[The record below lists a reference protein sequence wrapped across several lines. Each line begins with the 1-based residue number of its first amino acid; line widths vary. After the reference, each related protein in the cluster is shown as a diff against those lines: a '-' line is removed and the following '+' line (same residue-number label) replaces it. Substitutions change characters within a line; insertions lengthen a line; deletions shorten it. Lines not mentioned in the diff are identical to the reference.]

1 MGLLVKQECPQCGG
15 PVELDE
21 TDHILQCPYCDVKSF
36 LFSNEPFRFVLPHK
50 TRNKEI
56 LYVPYLRFRGV
67 VYACH
72 AHKVNYRIID
82 ITRLAVPL
90 KRFPISLGLRPQAM
104 KMNFV
109 SRETQGAFLKC
120 FLKTSEMLARVETQS
135 SAAISDEIFHRA
147 YVGEAINLIYL
158 PLYVEK
164 GALFDAITHHPVAQ
178 LPRDRKKFSS
188 ITENISP
195 WKLTFLATLCP
206 RCGWNLEGQ
215 KDSVVLTCSNCQ
227 TAWEAQ
233 RGRFISVDF
242 RVVSGDLPNVTYLPF
257 WKMSVRTEGMA
268 INSFADFIRITNQP
282 RVVQKSW
289 HDRGMTFWAPAFKIR
304 PKLFLAISRQLTLA
318 QENLESGK
326 DLLPDQTRHPVTLP
340 LAEAIQGIKLTLAH
354 SAVNKKEVLPKL
366 PQINMAVKGATLMYL
381 PFRQTVHEMIQ
392 PHTGLAI
399 NKKSL
404 ELGRYL

>member
-1 MGLLVKQECPQCGG
+1 MGFLVKQECPQCGG

-36 LFSNEPFRFVLPHK
+36 LFSDEPFRFVLPHK
-50 TRNKEI
+50 TQNKEI

-67 VYACH
+67 VYTCH
-72 AHKVNYRIID
+72 ARKVNHRIID

-104 KMNFV
+104 KMSFV
-109 SRETQGAFLKC
+109 SRETQGSFLKC
-120 FLKTSEMLARVETQS
+120 FLKTSEMLARAEKQS
-135 SAAISDEIFHRA
+135 SAAISDEIFYRA

-164 GALFDAITHHPVAQ
+164 GALFDAITHHPVAR
-178 LPRDRKKFSS
+178 LPSDRKKFSS

-206 RCGWNLEGQ
+206 RCGWNLEGK
-215 KDSVVLTCSNCQ
+215 KDSVVLTCTNCQ

-242 RVVSGDLPNVTYLPF
+242 LVVSGELPDVTYLPF
-257 WKMSVRTEGMA
+257 WKMSVRTEGIA

-282 RVVQKSW
+282 RVVQKRW

-304 PKLFLAISRQLTLA
+304 PKLFLAISRRLTLA
-318 QENLESGK
+318 QENLEGK
-326 DLLPDQTRHPVTLP
+326 KAFPNQTRHPVTLP

-354 SAVNKKEVLPKL
+354 STVNKKEVLPRL

-381 PFRQTVHEMIQ
+381 PFNQTVHEMIQ

-404 ELGRYL
+404 EFGRYL

>member
-1 MGLLVKQECPQCGG
+1 MGFLVKQECPQCGG

-36 LFSNEPFRFVLPHK
+36 LFSDEPFRFVLPHK
-50 TRNKEI
+50 TQNKEI

-72 AHKVNYRIID
+72 ARKVAHRIID

-104 KMNFV
+104 KMSFV
-109 SRETQGAFLKC
+109 KRETQGSFLKC
-120 FLKTSEMLARVETQS
+120 FLKTSEMLARVEKQS

-158 PLYVEK
+158 PLYVQK
-164 GALFDAITHHPVAQ
+164 GALFDAITHHPMAR
-178 LPRDRKKFSS
+178 LPRDRNKFSS

-206 RCGWNLEGQ
+206 RCGWNLDGQ
-215 KDSVVLTCSNCQ
+215 KDSVVLICSNCQ

-233 RGRFISVDF
+233 RGRFIPVDF
-242 RVVSGDLPNVTYLPF
+242 LVVWSDLPGVIYLPF
-257 WKMSVRTEGMA
+257 WRMSVRTEGMA

-282 RVVQKSW
+282 RVIQKTW
-289 HDRGMTFWAPAFKIR
+289 HNQGMTFWAPAFKIR
-304 PKLFLAISRQLTLA
+304 PKLFLAISRHLTLA
-318 QENLESGK
+318 QKNLDGRKEFS
-326 DLLPDQTRHPVTLP
+326 DQNRHPVTLP

-354 SAVNKKEVLPKL
+354 STVSKKEILPRL
-366 PQINMAVKGATLMYL
+366 PEINMAVKGATLMYL
-381 PFRQTVHEMIQ
+381 PFKQTAHEMIQ

-404 ELGRYL
+404 EFGRYL

>member
-1 MGLLVKQECPQCGG
+1 MGFLVKQECPQCGG

-50 TRNKEI
+50 TQNKKI

-72 AHKVNYRIID
+72 ARKVAYRIVD

-104 KMNFV
+104 KMSFV
-109 SRETQGAFLKC
+109 SQETQGSFLKC
-120 FLKTSEMLARVETQS
+120 FLKTSEMLARAEKQS

-164 GALFDAITHHPVAQ
+164 GALFDAITHHPVAR
-178 LPRDRKKFSS
+178 LPRDRNKFSS

-215 KDSVVLTCSNCQ
+215 RDSVVLTCSNCQ

-233 RGRFISVDF
+233 RGKFVSVDF
-242 RVVSGDLPNVTYLPF
+242 LVVSDDHPGVTYLPF
-257 WKMSVRTEGMA
+257 WKMSVRTEGIAM
-268 INSFADFIRITNQP
+268 NSFADFIRITNQP
-282 RVVQKSW
+282 RVIQKIW
-289 HDRGMTFWAPAFKIR
+289 HNQGMTFWAPAFKIR
-304 PKLFLAISRQLTLA
+304 PKLFLAISRRLTLA
-318 QENLESGK
+318 QENLDGRNNF
-326 DLLPDQTRHPVTLP
+326 PDQTRHPVTLP

-354 SAVNKKEVLPKL
+354 STVSKKEILPRL
-366 PQINMAVKGATLMYL
+366 PEINIAVKGATLMYL
-381 PFRQTVHEMIQ
+381 PFKQTAHEMVQ

-404 ELGRYL
+404 EFGRYL

>member
-1 MGLLVKQECPQCGG
+1 MGFLIKQECPQCGG

-36 LFSNEPFRFVLPHK
+36 LFSSEPFRFVLPHK
-50 TRNKEI
+50 TQNKEL
-56 LYVPYLRFRGV
+56 LYVPYLRFRGA

-72 AHKVNYRIID
+72 ARKVAHRIVD

-104 KMNFV
+104 KMRFV
-109 SRETQGAFLKC
+109 SRETKGAFLKC
-120 FLKTSEMLARVETQS
+120 FLKTAEMLARVEKQS
-135 SAAISDEIFHRA
+135 SATISDEIYHRA
-147 YVGEAINLIYL
+147 YVGEALNLIYL
-158 PLYVEK
+158 PLYLEK
-164 GALFDAITHHPVAQ
+164 GALFDAITHRPVAR

-195 WKLTFLATLCP
+195 WNLTFLATLCP

-233 RGRFISVDF
+233 RGKFVPVNF
-242 RVVSGDLPNVTYLPF
+242 LVVESDLPGVTYLPF
-257 WKMSVRTEGMA
+257 WRMSVRTEGLA

-282 RVVQKSW
+282 RVIQNLW
-289 HDRGMTFWAPAFKIR
+289 HEQGMTFWAPAFKIR
-304 PKLFLAISRQLTLA
+304 PKLFLAISRHLTLA
-318 QENLESGK
+318 QK
-326 DLLPDQTRHPVTLP
+326 DLKGKKEFPEQNRHPATLP
-340 LAEAIQGIKLTLAH
+340 LAESIQGIKLTLAH
-354 SAVNKKEVLPKL
+354 STVNRKDVLPRL
-366 PQINMAVKGATLMYL
+366 PQINMAVREATLMYL
-381 PFRQTVHEMIQ
+381 PFNQTVHEMIQ

-404 ELGRYL
+404 EFGRYL